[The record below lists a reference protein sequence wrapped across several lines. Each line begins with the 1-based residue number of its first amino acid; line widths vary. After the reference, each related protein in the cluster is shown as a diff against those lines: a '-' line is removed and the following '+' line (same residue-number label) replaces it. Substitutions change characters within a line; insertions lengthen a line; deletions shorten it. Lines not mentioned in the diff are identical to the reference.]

1 MYADFIKTIDT
12 GDVPGLGPEPRT
24 SSLTIAKLEEAL
36 HAFDL
41 RGSTIGLARSAA
53 FLWHD
58 HLDASHD
65 ISQDL
70 LSSDGS
76 FLHGVMHRREPDYPN
91 AKYWFRRAGSHS
103 AYLILSSRVEEYLGE
118 VQNDLLSK
126 LLVPGGCWNPFAFVD
141 AVETVERTQKDIEI
155 LENIQRLEFE
165 SFVESFLG

>member
-1 MYADFIKTIDT
+1 MSEDFFKVIETE
-12 GDVPGLGPEPRT
+12 GPPGLGPGRRDSIKSIEELNQEIE
-24 SSLTIAKLEEAL
+24 SLNLAGTTIE
-36 HAFDL
+36 
-41 RGSTIGLARSAA
+41 LARSAA

-118 VQNDLLSK
+118 VKNELLLK
-126 LLVPGGCWNPFAFVD
+126 QLVPDGCWDPFAFVD
-141 AVETVERTQKDIEI
+141 AVERTEEDIEI
-155 LENIQRLEFE
+155 LQNIQRLEFE

>member
-1 MYADFIKTIDT
+1 MSEDFFKVIETE
-12 GDVPGLGPEPRT
+12 GPPGLGPGRRDSIKSIEELNQEIE
-24 SSLTIAKLEEAL
+24 SLNLAGTTIE
-36 HAFDL
+36 
-41 RGSTIGLARSAA
+41 LARSAA

-126 LLVPGGCWNPFAFVD
+126 LLVPGGCWDPFAFVD
-141 AVETVERTQKDIEI
+141 AVERTEEDIEI
-155 LENIQRLEFE
+155 LQNIQRLEFE

>member
-1 MYADFIKTIDT
+1 MSEDFFKVIETE
-12 GDVPGLGPEPRT
+12 GPPGLGPGRRDSIKSIEELNQEIE
-24 SSLTIAKLEEAL
+24 SLNLAGTTIE
-36 HAFDL
+36 
-41 RGSTIGLARSAA
+41 LARSAA

-141 AVETVERTQKDIEI
+141 AVETAEEDIEI
-155 LENIQRLEFE
+155 LQNIQRLEFE

>member
-1 MYADFIKTIDT
+1 MSEDFFKVIETE
-12 GDVPGLGPEPRT
+12 GPPGLGPGRRDSIKSIEELNQEIE
-24 SSLTIAKLEEAL
+24 SLNLAGTTIE
-36 HAFDL
+36 
-41 RGSTIGLARSAA
+41 LARSAA

-76 FLHGVMHRREPDYPN
+76 FLHGIMHRREPDYPN

-141 AVETVERTQKDIEI
+141 AVERTEEDIET
-155 LENIQRLEFE
+155 LQNIQRLEFE
-165 SFVESFLG
+165 SLVESFLG

>member
-70 LSSDGS
+70 FSSDGS
-76 FLHGVMHRREPDYPN
+76 FLHGIMHRREPDYPN
-91 AKYWFRRAGSHS
+91 AKYWFQRAGNHS
-103 AYLILSSRVEEYLGE
+103 CYLTLSSRVAEYLGE
-118 VQNDLLSK
+118 VKNELLLK
-126 LLVPGGCWNPFAFVD
+126 QLVPDGCWDPFAFVD
-141 AVETVERTQKDIEI
+141 AVEHTEEDIEI
-155 LENIQRLEFE
+155 LQNIQRLEFE

>member
-65 ISQDL
+65 ICL
-70 LSSDGS
+70 LYTSPSPRDRTRSRMPSS
-76 FLHGVMHRREPDYPN
+76 
-91 AKYWFRRAGSHS
+91 A
-103 AYLILSSRVEEYLGE
+103 
-118 VQNDLLSK
+118 
-126 LLVPGGCWNPFAFVD
+126 
-141 AVETVERTQKDIEI
+141 
-155 LENIQRLEFE
+155 
-165 SFVESFLG
+165 

>member
-1 MYADFIKTIDT
+1 MSEDFFKVIETE
-12 GDVPGLGPEPRT
+12 GPPGLGPGRRDSIKSIEELNQEIE
-24 SSLTIAKLEEAL
+24 SLNLAGTTIE
-36 HAFDL
+36 
-41 RGSTIGLARSAA
+41 LARSAA

-141 AVETVERTQKDIEI
+141 AVERTEEDIET
-155 LENIQRLEFE
+155 LQNIQRLEFE
-165 SFVESFLG
+165 SLVESFLG

>member
-1 MYADFIKTIDT
+1 MSEDFFKVIETE
-12 GDVPGLGPEPRT
+12 GPPGLGPGRRDSIKSIEELNQEIE
-24 SSLTIAKLEEAL
+24 SLNLAGTTIE
-36 HAFDL
+36 
-41 RGSTIGLARSAA
+41 LARSAA

-103 AYLILSSRVEEYLGE
+103 AYLILSSRVEKYLGE

-126 LLVPGGCWNPFAFVD
+126 LLVPGGCWDPFAFVD
-141 AVETVERTQKDIEI
+141 AVERREEDIEI
-155 LENIQRLEFE
+155 LQNIQRLEFE

>member
-1 MYADFIKTIDT
+1 MSEDFFKVIETE
-12 GDVPGLGPEPRT
+12 GHPGLGPGRRDSIKSIEELNQEIE
-24 SSLTIAKLEEAL
+24 SLNLI
-36 HAFDL
+36 
-41 RGSTIGLARSAA
+41 GSTIELARSAA

-70 LSSDGS
+70 LSSNGS

-91 AKYWFRRAGSHS
+91 AKYWFRCAGSHS
-103 AYLILSSRVEEYLGE
+103 AYLILSSRVEKYLGE

-126 LLVPGGCWNPFAFVD
+126 LLVPGGCWDPFAFVD
-141 AVETVERTQKDIEI
+141 AVEHTEEDIEI
-155 LENIQRLEFE
+155 LQNIQRLEFE

>member
-1 MYADFIKTIDT
+1 MSEDFFKVIETE
-12 GDVPGLGPEPRT
+12 GPPGLGPGRRDSIKSIEELNQEIE
-24 SSLTIAKLEEAL
+24 SLNLAGTTIE
-36 HAFDL
+36 
-41 RGSTIGLARSAA
+41 LARSAA

-118 VQNDLLSK
+118 VKNELLLK
-126 LLVPGGCWNPFAFVD
+126 QLVPDGCWDPFAFVD
-141 AVETVERTQKDIEI
+141 AVERREEDIEI
-155 LENIQRLEFE
+155 LQNIQRLEFE